1 MSKTYDVAIIGAG
14 PAGVSTALFL
24 IHQRPELAGRI
35 IVLEKATFPR
45 DKFCAGAIGARA
57 DAWLSEIG
65 VHVDV
70 PSVVIDGVSIA
81 VADGAALSR
90 LGRAGRVVRRM
101 EFDHALV
108 RILEARGVKVLEGAR
123 VTALTP
129 GADAVHI
136 DTPGGAFLAKAVV
149 GADGVG
155 SVVRRSLGLPFGGL
169 HAQVVEVD
177 TPPVPGDPPRDVLH
191 FDAKNRSLVGY
202 AWDFPT
208 LVDGKALVCRG
219 VYVLGIDRAPEADAT
234 QLLAERLRE
243 RGLGLRD
250 YRVKRFS
257 ERGFELHRPFASNRI
272 LLVGEAA
279 GIDPIFGEGIAQ
291 AIGYGRLAGRYLAS
305 KLGKDELRFDDW
317 TKHAALSPLGIEL
330 AIRGVLVSGFYG
342 ELRPAVERLL
352 VAIPDLMH
360 LPMSLF
366 AGRAPT
372 LKALANAAST
382 GGLHLAKHVR
392 GALLRVQSLLR
403 SGIRPA

>member
-1 MSKTYDVAIIGAG
+1 MSKTYDVAIVGAG

-24 IHQRPELAGRI
+24 IHQRPELAKRI

-57 DAWLSEIG
+57 DAWLAGIG

-70 PSVVIDGVSIA
+70 PSVAIDGMSIV
-81 VADGAALSR
+81 VAGGAAQSR
-90 LGRAGRVVRRM
+90 LGRVGRVVRRM

-108 RILEARGVKVLEGAR
+108 RILRARGVQVLEGTR

-129 GADAVHI
+129 AADAVHL
-136 DTPGGAFLAKAVV
+136 DTSAGAFLAKAVV

-155 SVVRRSLGLPFGGL
+155 SIVRRSLGLPFGDL
-169 HAQVVEVD
+169 HAQVAEVD

-191 FDAKNRSLVGY
+191 FDASDRSLVGY

-208 LVDGKALVCRG
+208 LVDGRALVCRG
-219 VYVLGIDRAPEADAT
+219 VYVLGIDRTPEVDAT

-243 RGLGLRD
+243 RGLDLRD

-272 LLVGEAA
+272 LLVGDAA
-279 GIDPIFGEGIAQ
+279 GIDPILGEGIAQ
-291 AIGYGRLAGRYLAS
+291 AIDYGRLAGSYLATR
-305 KLGKDELRFDDW
+305 LGGGELRFYDW
-317 TKHAALSPLGIEL
+317 ARHVALSPLGIEL
-330 AIRGVLVSGFYG
+330 TTRSVLVPGFYG
-342 ELRPAVERLL
+342 KLRPAVERLML
-352 VAIPDLMH
+352 AVPDAMH

-366 AGRAPT
+366 AGRPLT
-372 LKALANAAST
+372 LRTLAHIASA
-382 GGLHLAKHVR
+382 GGLSIARHVR
-392 GALLRVQSLLR
+392 ASLVKQ
-403 SGIRPA
+403 PVHE